1 VTTPYLLRGVDIA
14 GFAVALVARLRRAG
28 VLVSA
33 SGPTLFVD
41 ALRRFWP
48 YTRSHLYWIA
58 RLTLVNRAE
67 DLPGFDAVFD
77 AVFADAVVGLDSAGL
92 KQSLGTTAAAEAG
105 VPDCERVLAD
115 GGLPWTTRP
124 ASIAAAVDEHSS
136 DIGIPDTLPS
146 RIVARAAEPFDR
158 FDPDDLRLIGVWLEQ
173 AVARW
178 PRRRSMRREP
188 HPHGKKIDLR
198 RTMKASRAT
207 GWEAVMLERTRPRQ
221 HARRLVLMC
230 DVSRSMQPYATI
242 YLHLMR
248 ATALRQKGI
257 RPEVFAF
264 STSLTRLTAA
274 LSHRSAEVALARAN
288 AKVTDRYGG
297 THLGRCVAELLSA
310 PHGNSLRGAV
320 VIIASDGWDSDP
332 PEVLEHALARVRRR
346 AEMIVWLNPR
356 AAHRDFRPLAGSMA
370 AALPY
375 CDVFMPAHSVTGL
388 RELFAVLADQ

>member
-1 VTTPYLLRGVDIA
+1 
-14 GFAVALVARLRRAG
+14 
-28 VLVSA
+28 
-33 SGPTLFVD
+33 
-41 ALRRFWP
+41 
-48 YTRSHLYWIA
+48 
-58 RLTLVNRAE
+58 
-67 DLPGFDAVFD
+67 
-77 AVFADAVVGLDSAGL
+77 
-92 KQSLGTTAAAEAG
+92 
-105 VPDCERVLAD
+105 VLAD

-124 ASIAAAVDEHSS
+124 ASIAAAVDEHWS

-230 DVSRSMQPYATI
+230 DVSGSMQPYATI